1 MYQFIHIEDPS
12 CVSETTVSDSFII
25 IVCIL
30 SSLVVVLLIII
41 TVPVVIICV
50 CYSKIKQKY
59 CSKCGCS
66 DPHSQ
71 RLLSASSINT
81 QPDSIVPYT
90 ESPKHCR
97 SLTPFPLDPDQCPN
111 PVCAILLQVAYMY
124 WNHEPSESSLM
135 RSLHHVLA
143 DVLEDRCT
151 LATSHPETISTIR
164 QLRDKVT
171 KFGDDLRERRLQRQ
185 YTRQSTVTTTVSSDS
200 NIQMQIMNDTVD
212 ETDDDQVDGHCENT
226 KVISDIREMLDKWLD
241 NARKHVQEKEKE
253 KEKEKES
260 D

>member
-12 CVSETTVSDSFII
+12 CESETTVSDSFVI

-30 SSLVVVLLIII
+30 SSLVAVLLIII
-41 TVPVVIICV
+41 TVLVVIICV
-50 CYSKIKQKY
+50 CYSRITPKY

-66 DPHSQ
+66 DPHGQ

-81 QPDSIVPYT
+81 PPGSIVP
-90 ESPKHCR
+90 SPKHFR
-97 SLTPFPLDPDQCPN
+97 SLSSFPLDPDQCPN
-111 PVCAILLQVAYMY
+111 PVCAILLHVAYMY
-124 WNHEPSESSLM
+124 WNYEPSESGLM
-135 RSLHHVLA
+135 RSLQHVLA
-143 DVLEDRCT
+143 DVLDDRST
-151 LATSHPETISTIR
+151 LATSHPETLSTIK

-171 KFGDDLRERRLQRQ
+171 KFGDDLRERKLLRRQ

-200 NIQMQIMNDTVD
+200 NIQMQIMNNAVD
-212 ETDDDQVDGHCENT
+212 ETDDDQVDGDGENCENT

-253 KEKEKES
+253 KES